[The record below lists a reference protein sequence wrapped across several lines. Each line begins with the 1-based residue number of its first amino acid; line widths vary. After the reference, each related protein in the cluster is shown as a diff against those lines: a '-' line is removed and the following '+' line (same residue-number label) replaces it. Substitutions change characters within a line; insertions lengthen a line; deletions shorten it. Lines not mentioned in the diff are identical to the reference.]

1 MKRRKS
7 SERVQGLLLMLPWLF
22 ERKCV
27 KIDDMART
35 FGLDRDTLISDLTM
49 STFCGMPP
57 YSPLELI
64 EIYFDDEE
72 IWIEIPRIFTRP
84 LRLNVEEAFT
94 LKAVGEAAMSVMGAS
109 TSSALASALSKLPDL
124 GDEDAVVVRQPSD
137 PKLAELGACAASHE
151 VVTIDYFTPVS
162 GERSN
167 REIVPMRLWVDG
179 DHWYCDAHDFASGE
193 HRLFRLDRIESMKR
207 TGRYVEAASLPS
219 LPDEPGFNWSTDAAD
234 VTLRLE
240 PGAHW
245 VAERYPNRGVKRTST
260 DVIEVT
266 LPVAN
271 TDWLGRLLVRA
282 GKDATVVSPKAYASL
297 GVEAAQRIRSRYA

>member
-1 MKRRKS
+1 
-7 SERVQGLLLMLPWLF
+7 MLPWLF
-22 ERKCV
+22 ERKRV
-27 KIDDMART
+27 KIDEMART

-64 EIYFDDEE
+64 EIYFDDDE

-84 LRLNVEEAFT
+84 LRLSVEEAFT

-109 TSSALASALSKLPDL
+109 TSSALASALAKLPDL
-124 GDEDAVVVRQPSD
+124 ADEEAVVVRQPHD
-137 PKLAELGACAASHE
+137 PKLAELGDCAASRE
-151 VVTIDYFTPVS
+151 VVAIDYFTPVT
-162 GERSN
+162 GERTN

-179 DHWYCDAHDFASGE
+179 DHWYCDALDFASNE
-193 HRLFRLDRIESMKR
+193 HRLFRLDRIEAMSR
-207 TGRYVEAASLPS
+207 TGRHVDANQLPVI
-219 LPDEPGFNWSTDAAD
+219 PDEPGFNWSADAGE
-234 VTLRLE
+234 VTLRLA

-245 VAERYPNRGVKRTST
+245 VAERYPNRGVKRISG

-282 GKDATVVSPKAYASL
+282 GSEATVVGPKAYASL
-297 GVEAAQRIRSRYA
+297 GAETARRIRARYA

>member
-7 SERVQGLLLMLPWLF
+7 SERVQGLLLMLPWLV
-22 ERKCV
+22 ERKRV

-64 EIYFDDEE
+64 EIYFDDDE

-84 LRLNVEEAFT
+84 LRLSVEEAFT

-109 TSSALASALSKLPDL
+109 SSSLASALAKLPDL
-124 GDEDAVVVRQPSD
+124 ADEDALVVRQPSD
-137 PKLAELGACAASHE
+137 PKLAELGDCAASRE
-151 VVTIDYFTPVS
+151 VVEIGYFTPVS
-162 GERSN
+162 GERTN

-179 DHWYCDAHDFASGE
+179 DHWYCDALDFASGE
-193 HRLFRLDRIESMKR
+193 HRLFRLDRIESMAR
-207 TGRYVEAASLPS
+207 TGRHVDESTLPA
-219 LPDEPGFNWSTDAAD
+219 LPDEPGFNWSADAAD
-234 VTLRLE
+234 VTLRLA

-245 VAERYPNRGVKRTST
+245 VAERYPNRGVKKVSA

-282 GKDATVVSPKAYASL
+282 GSDATVVSPKTYATL
-297 GVEAAQRIRSRYA
+297 GADTARRIRSRYA